1 MTDLSARLRAA
12 LYGHPRIAWAVGLGV
27 CGVVVSY
34 LFAFRTD
41 GGDFYPNWRAARAV
55 LDGMPAYARYDWPF
69 PYLYPPGFLLPML
82 PLAMLDFHVANRV
95 FFVINL
101 LSLGLGA
108 LWCMRLCRLPL
119 RSPLTPLVLAL
130 LSLTPPVLITLIQG
144 NVNGLLLAGEGAFML
159 LAARNRWGPAGFA
172 LGLTLLVK
180 PLLLPLLLVP
190 ILWRRLDALVIAVTV
205 PIAVSILALPL
216 LRDGGA
222 FFTSAVPYLL
232 RGETGNQ
239 LGNTSIAG
247 TFALLHLPVWSSVAL
262 SGVIVVTGGT
272 AVLRT
277 VRRGEVGLIHV
288 TAVALLMA
296 FLAFSF
302 SSQYFALYLLPLLL
316 SAGLPGT
323 WMAGPLAWI
332 GVYLLD
338 GPDLFLFYRLGKTLG
353 VGPAIGTVRS
363 TLGYA
368 LLLVALLLAAWR
380 QAPVAPADTARPAS
394 AHAG

>member
-1 MTDLSARLRAA
+1 MSARLRAA
-12 LYGHPRIAWAVGLGV
+12 LYGHPRIAGAVGLGI

-55 LDGMPAYARYDWPF
+55 LDGLPAYARYDWPF
-69 PYLYPPGFLLPML
+69 PYLYPPGFLLPMM
-82 PLAMLDFHVANRV
+82 PFAMLDFHVANRV
-95 FFVINL
+95 FFVINVFCF
-101 LSLGLGA
+101 GLGA

-119 RSPLTPLVLAL
+119 RSPLTPVVLAL

-144 NVNGLLLAGEGAFML
+144 NVNGLLLAGEGAFLL
-159 LAARNRWGPAGFA
+159 LASRKRWGLAGVA

-180 PLLLPLLLVP
+180 PLLLALLLVP
-190 ILWRRLDALVIAVTV
+190 ILWRRVDTLVIAVAV
-205 PIAVSILALPL
+205 PIAVSILALPV

-222 FFTSAVPYLL
+222 FLTSAVPYLL
-232 RGETGNQ
+232 RGEIGNQ
-239 LGNTSIAG
+239 LGNTTIAG
-247 TFALLHLPVWSSVAL
+247 TFALLHLPVWTSVAV
-262 SGVIVVTGGT
+262 SGVILVAGGA

-277 VRRGEVGLIHV
+277 ARRGELGLIHV
-288 TAVALLMA
+288 TAVALLVA
-296 FLAFSF
+296 FLGFSF

-338 GPDLFLFYRLGKTLG
+338 GPDLFLFYRLRQTAG
-353 VGPAIGTVRS
+353 V
-363 TLGYA
+363 
-368 LLLVALLLAAWR
+368 AATTWDPR
-380 QAPVAPADTARPAS
+380 HTARR
-394 AHAG
+394 